1 MNVKK
6 NLKFTRSIEIKC
18 IIFKQVEG
26 DKKEWL
32 KHVQRWQEKKHGE
45 GEKNNQNKIIKFKYI
60 SNCKLTNV
68 QVKRSS
74 DWINK

>member
-1 MNVKK
+1 M
-6 NLKFTRSIEIKC
+6 
-18 IIFKQVEG
+18 FK
-26 DKKEWL
+26 
-32 KHVQRWQEKKHGE
+32 RWQEKKHGE